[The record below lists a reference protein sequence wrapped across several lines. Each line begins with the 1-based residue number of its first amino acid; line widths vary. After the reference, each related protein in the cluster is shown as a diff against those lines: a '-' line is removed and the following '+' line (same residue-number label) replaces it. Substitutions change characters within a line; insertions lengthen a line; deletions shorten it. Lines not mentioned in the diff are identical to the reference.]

1 MIELTLLVEDLEY
14 TELLDKQMP
23 VIFKTM
29 SESGDISGPLKL
41 ACNSPEATTKIV
53 KGILKVMSRDQKEKL
68 FWKILNTNRDKLM
81 RKANEFAAR
90 YGVVGKVVGCT
101 ATKR

>member
-68 FWKILNTNRDKLM
+68 FCKILNTNRDKLM

>member
-1 MIELTLLVEDLEY
+1 
-14 TELLDKQMP
+14 
-23 VIFKTM
+23 M

-68 FWKILNTNRDKLM
+68 FCKILNTNRDKLM

>member
-1 MIELTLLVEDLEY
+1 MIELTLVVEDLEY

-23 VIFKTM
+23 IIFKTM
-29 SESGDISGPLKL
+29 SENGDISGPLKL

-68 FWKILNTNRDKLM
+68 FCKILNSNREKLM

-90 YGVVGKVVGCT
+90 YGVEGKVTGCT